1 MKTVFINCSPK
12 KRFCASEYLLFLQ
25 RVLVGGKQAVETLR
39 APADHARILEQLR
52 DAQAVVFCL
61 LLYVDGVPSHVL
73 RFLEEMEAFCGR
85 NALRLSLYCVANN
98 GYIEGRQNEPLMQV
112 FEHFC
117 TRAGLTWGG
126 GVGIGGG
133 VMLNF
138 YTRILLIVE
147 IALLAL
153 NTAPGSASGKIS
165 RACCFSTWACC
176 FFSPAWPGLFERGPS
191 AARDIP
197 ASWFPRSSLSCSQTS
212 FSSWPP
218 CLRAGCSGA
227 GLQRKNLRNHESR
240 TIRSVMT
247 DRNTERRNESRRR
260 RRTAA

>member
-12 KRFCASEYLLFLQ
+12 KRFSASEYLLFLQ

-61 LLYVDGVPSHVL
+61 PLYVDGVPSHVL

-117 TRAGLTWGG
+117 TRAGLKWGG

-133 VMLNF
+133 VMLNVTRILF
-138 YTRILLIVE
+138 MVDIVLLALNPVLSVARTGSFFPKDAWISFGENAALLLFFNLGVLFCLARMGRCIRKGSFAGKKYTRILLPSFLFILFADIFFLIVSFLE
-147 IALLAL
+147 
-153 NTAPGSASGKIS
+153 G
-165 RACCFSTWACC
+165 
-176 FFSPAWPGLFERGPS
+176 GLFRGWLAKKVP
-191 AARDIP
+191 
-197 ASWFPRSSLSCSQTS
+197 
-212 FSSWPP
+212 
-218 CLRAGCSGA
+218 
-227 GLQRKNLRNHESR
+227 
-240 TIRSVMT
+240 T
-247 DRNTERRNESRRR
+247 DREG
-260 RRTAA
+260 